1 MIYLLVSDDSLFH
14 RMVSETF
21 LQEEE
26 VWSWAGRK
34 KNGEAWPGPGA
45 AFYGDPGDPETFRGV
60 VPPGGE
66 GPRHHHQ
73 RRAGPPRAR
82 EPAQGLVGGHGG
94 RPAGGGDRAPADAGT
109 RAGGAG
115 RAGRGGERR
124 PRPPAR
130 S

>member
-45 AFYGDPGDPETFRGV
+45 AFYGDPGDPETFSDV
-60 VPPGGE
+60 VPDPNNWRYYRYRVYERTVPVRNMVWGT
-66 GPRHHHQ
+66 
-73 RRAGPPRAR
+73 
-82 EPAQGLVGGHGG
+82 
-94 RPAGGGDRAPADAGT
+94 AP
-109 RAGGAG
+109 
-115 RAGRGGERR
+115 
-124 PRPPAR
+124 
-130 S
+130 